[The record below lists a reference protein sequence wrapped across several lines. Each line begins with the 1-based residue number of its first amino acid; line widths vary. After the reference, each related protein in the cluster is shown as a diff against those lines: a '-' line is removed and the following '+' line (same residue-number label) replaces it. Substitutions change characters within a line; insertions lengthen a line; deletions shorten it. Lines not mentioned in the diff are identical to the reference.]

1 MDKTSL
7 ATELL
12 VWEVRIR
19 VQFKFFKKITKIWQ
33 NVPVGMMFT
42 KYVNE
47 KSSGRFRQIFVA
59 FSQYLNFIMF
69 LAGVLHK
76 VYGVKSFLDYSYFYP
91 PFFSRVI
98 PKYLKK
104 ILVKSQVH

>member
-1 MDKTSL
+1 
-7 ATELL
+7 
-12 VWEVRIR
+12 
-19 VQFKFFKKITKIWQ
+19 
-33 NVPVGMMFT
+33 MFT

-98 PKYLKK
+98 PKNLKK
-104 ILVKSQVH
+104 DSCKIASALESKYYFRNDFPPLRRMHGKKAQGDEK